1 MTKLKTRIY
10 NSEPQLKDV
19 RSFIQLMINDLKT
32 SYELSIVLMVRNIS
46 SQYRQTYLGSLW
58 AVLPAIFTTSIFVYL
73 SNKRVLSIEN
83 IEGPY
88 VLYVISGMVLWQV
101 FTDSINSPLNQADKS
116 ITMLKKIMFTREAL
130 IVAGIGEVLFNFLI
144 RSILLVI
151 TFIYYDVQI
160 TLQFIF
166 VPIGVMSIVL
176 FGTVI
181 GVLLLP
187 FGLLYRDVGKSLT
200 MLTTLWFFITPVI
213 YSSSNQDVFDLVK
226 YNPVTPLL
234 ATTRSL
240 LIGSNEIYTNQFI
253 LVTCISILFLGRW
266 LGFI

>member
-130 IVAGIGEVLFNFLI
+130 IVAG
-144 RSILLVI
+144 
-151 TFIYYDVQI
+151 Y
-160 TLQFIF
+160 
-166 VPIGVMSIVL
+166 
-176 FGTVI
+176 
-181 GVLLLP
+181 
-187 FGLLYRDVGKSLT
+187 
-200 MLTTLWFFITPVI
+200 W
-213 YSSSNQDVFDLVK
+213 
-226 YNPVTPLL
+226 
-234 ATTRSL
+234 
-240 LIGSNEIYTNQFI
+240 
-253 LVTCISILFLGRW
+253 
-266 LGFI
+266 